1 MRVLKVLLLTSVL
14 AVFMALGASSAVA
27 TGGGGGSGGNGNACP
42 LPTPGHPDSP
52 PPGCGHVR
60 GDGTCNDGID
70 NDGDG
75 KKDRGDSECRDPD
88 DGCENGAPGCPDD
101 GNGNGGGGNGGGGNG
116 GGCPPATGP
125 ISGIVQQ
132 ISDGIR
138 DGGGAP
144 LADVVDTINCEIIVG
159 VLGL

>member
-1 MRVLKVLLLTSVL
+1 MRVFKFLLLTCVMV
-14 AVFMALGASSAVA
+14 AAMALGASAASAQ
-27 TGGGGGSGGNGNACP
+27 GGGGGGGNACP
-42 LPTPGHPDSP
+42 EPTPGFPDSP
-52 PPGCGHVR
+52 IPGCGHVR

-75 KKDRGDSECRDPD
+75 KKDRGDPECRDPT

-101 GNGNGGGGNGGGGNG
+101 GGDGAA
-116 GGCPPATGP
+116 CPPATGP

-138 DGGGAP
+138 SGGGAP